1 LQRHLSEQQHDDQ
14 RDRGDRRRGEEHRL
28 DAVDHV
34 GAGAGA
40 QVTQAD
46 GGRSRAGP
54 AGEDRAE
61 HGGSDRTERAMAHA
75 GGSVSTWQVLL
86 LVRSANWETQSEL
99 AEQLGITGA
108 TLTHHLNALERK
120 GLVRRWR
127 EDNNRRVQ
135 RVELTDD
142 GLELWGRLRE
152 VARRHDRQLRSHLSD
167 EEVEQLGALLAR
179 LQAGVEAGVRAEA
192 EPQRSRTL

>member
-1 LQRHLSEQQHDDQ
+1 MIAAIMTPRPAATPIGL
-14 RDRGDRRRGEEHRL
+14 RL
-28 DAVDHV
+28 TRASR
-34 GAGAGA
+34 A
-40 QVTQAD
+40 VTQAF
-46 GGRSRAGP
+46 
-54 AGEDRAE
+54 
-61 HGGSDRTERAMAHA
+61 ERAMAQA

-86 LVRSANWETQSEL
+86 LVRSANWDTQSEM

-142 GLELWGRLRE
+142 GLELFNRLRE
-152 VARRHDRQLRSHLSD
+152 VARRHDRLLRSQLSD
-167 EEVEQLGALLAR
+167 DEVEELGALLER
-179 LQAGVEAGVRAEA
+179 LQAGVEAGV
-192 EPQRSRTL
+192 